1 MSKNIPEKLPPR
13 YLSVIQASAIT
24 GLHPNTIRNKIKSGE
39 LKAVRAGSRI
49 IRIELSELENLFT
62 EYKAGVFGIWSTHS

>member
-1 MSKNIPEKLPPR
+1 MEQLPPK
-13 YLSVIQASAIT
+13 YVSIIQAGALT

-39 LKAVRAGSRI
+39 IKAVRAGLRI

-62 EYKAGVFGIWSTHS
+62 EYRVGEFGIWSTRS

>member
-1 MSKNIPEKLPPR
+1 MENLPPK
-13 YLSVIQASAIT
+13 YVSVIQAGAIT

-49 IRIELSELENLFT
+49 IRIELSELENLFS
-62 EYKAGVFGIWSTHS
+62 EYKRGEFGIWSQII

>member
-1 MSKNIPEKLPPR
+1 MENLPPK
-13 YLSVIQASAIT
+13 YVSVIQAGAIT

-49 IRIELSELENLFT
+49 IRIELTELDKLFT
-62 EYKAGVFGIWSTHS
+62 EYKRGEFGIWSQII

>member
-1 MSKNIPEKLPPR
+1 MEKLPPK
-13 YLSVIQASAIT
+13 YVSIVQASALV

-62 EYKAGVFGIWSTHS
+62 DYRGGEFGIWSKII

>member
-1 MSKNIPEKLPPR
+1 MENLPPK
-13 YLSVIQASAIT
+13 YVSVVQAGAIT

-62 EYKAGVFGIWSTHS
+62 EYKRGEFGIWSQII

>member
-1 MSKNIPEKLPPR
+1 MEQIPPR
-13 YLSVIQASAIT
+13 YVSVIQAGAIT

-39 LKAVRAGSRI
+39 IKAVRAGLRI

-62 EYKAGVFGIWSTHS
+62 EYREGEFGIWNIRS

>member
-1 MSKNIPEKLPPR
+1 MEKLPPR
-13 YLSVIQASAIT
+13 YVSIIQAGAIT

-39 LKAVRAGSRI
+39 IKAVRAGLRI

-62 EYKAGVFGIWSTHS
+62 EYREGEFGIWNIRS

>member
-1 MSKNIPEKLPPR
+1 MEKLPPK
-13 YLSVIQASAIT
+13 YVSIIQAGAIT

-39 LKAVRAGSRI
+39 IKAVRAGSRI

-62 EYKAGVFGIWSTHS
+62 DYRGGEFGIWSKII